1 MAKREAAQGMSAV
14 RILAVLT
21 LLLLATYHA
30 LRLAAAQCSGVQCDW
45 YIAPSLLLAIL
56 IVIVVGLT
64 GLVAMLAARRRRR
77 AAGGQAWLALL
88 AICTAL
94 GVIGPIVALAVL
106 KDSPD
111 GLVAIATVL
120 FLLTPLSAL
129 VFSYAARSS

>member
-1 MAKREAAQGMSAV
+1 VPKREAAQGMSAV
-14 RILAVLT
+14 RLSAFLT

-45 YIAPSLLLAIL
+45 YIAPSLLLPIL
-56 IVIVVGLT
+56 IVVVVGLT
-64 GLVAMLAARRRRR
+64 GFVAMLAARRRRR
-77 AAGGQAWLALL
+77 TAGGQTWLGVL

-94 GVIGPIVALAVL
+94 GVIGPIVALALL
-106 KDSPD
+106 KESPD

-129 VFSYAARSS
+129 IFSFAAR